1 MIFQPD
7 VGVQPELEGFRQDP
21 QISNDVMDFVTEI
34 AETTTAINEY
44 DNGEIIWSL
53 DITVL
58 IEGKKVDAIR
68 FCAWYQP
75 LSFFIIKIP
84 YITLH

>member
-1 MIFQPD
+1 MDRKEKSSSNAHLWTETGINDGTSDPSIVIFQPD

-44 DNGEIIWSL
+44 DNGEII
-53 DITVL
+53 
-58 IEGKKVDAIR
+58 
-68 FCAWYQP
+68 
-75 LSFFIIKIP
+75 
-84 YITLH
+84 